1 VGNAVSTDRLR
12 MKKLIL
18 STKLLLLSLL
28 IYSCDKDSLTYVQ
41 HIESP
46 DKRSNI
52 CLYKE
57 GTESNN
63 VEFHILKI
71 ETDIEP
77 DRKINKENYD
87 WILDRELINNFEES
101 TTYARNPKLEL
112 IDNRFLIFSRS
123 DYRFALYDLKLNKD
137 ILNIHNPWSEW
148 ASKNIW
154 AEKGT
159 DYKTDIKDER
169 TDYGL
174 WIKKNLDDKIV
185 EYIKTNR

>member
-1 VGNAVSTDRLR
+1 
-12 MKKLIL
+12 M
-18 STKLLLLSLL
+18 
-28 IYSCDKDSLTYVQ
+28 
-41 HIESP
+41 
-46 DKRSNI
+46 
-52 CLYKE
+52 YKE
-57 GTESNN
+57 NTGVSN

-71 ETDIEP
+71 EKAIGP
-77 DRKINKENYD
+77 DRQISKTDYD

-101 TTYARNPKLEL
+101 MTYATNPKIKL

-123 DYRFALYDLKLNKD
+123 DYQFALYDLKLNKD
-137 ILNIHNPWSEW
+137 ILNIRDPWSEW

-154 AEKGT
+154 AENGT

-185 EYIKTNR
+185 EYLKTNR